1 MTMNLRPIRIVRSA
15 VRASVLAAVV
25 IASGCGSGNVGVEPA
40 IGSVNPIANSKLQFA
55 VGVATIN
62 DVAHSKVVETLNTVE
77 TLRQPDGLS
86 AVLYSIPYITG
97 PPGFI
102 GQPDPIL
109 GNPTTIISG
118 SGPKIPCNKT
128 TLQCTGGAFGYGFA
142 PDNTVPGQQAVSFAE
157 YFQPVAVGN
166 QDQLPILPYYGGEPL
181 FPTFNNGTFPAGFQG
196 YSAGFVSFQSPA
208 VLGDYHLEVD
218 IPTGPGTFG
227 KKTADATLTTLTGL
241 PVIQAP
247 TSFPDPQNPGGLLID
262 IVVPSGVTET
272 WVFVQD
278 SGACYPHSQGN
289 STNVQ
294 YYSLRSTQTG
304 SQQLTMPPNLGPTN
318 GSGTTPTICSSQD
331 NQQATGNPNAPGD
344 TYSVYAVG
352 FDYPA
357 FGAAYPF
364 NLNQTPPFVGANGQ
378 VDVTLSP
385 SASFTEP

>member
-1 MTMNLRPIRIVRSA
+1 MTMDLRPIRIVRSA

-40 IGSVNPIANSKLQFA
+40 IGSVNPIADSKLQFA

-166 QDQLPILPYYGGEPL
+166 LAPQLRHCHPVATRRNPPGNIERQQNQSQQPERAHSR
-181 FPTFNNGTFPAGFQG
+181 TPAH
-196 YSAGFVSFQSPA
+196 P
-208 VLGDYHLEVD
+208 
-218 IPTGPGTFG
+218 
-227 KKTADATLTTLTGL
+227 KLTRIFIRL
-241 PVIQAP
+241 ARK
-247 TSFPDPQNPGGLLID
+247 ID
-262 IVVPSGVTET
+262 INTHEQVPSPET
-272 WVFVQD
+272 
-278 SGACYPHSQGN
+278 
-289 STNVQ
+289 
-294 YYSLRSTQTG
+294 
-304 SQQLTMPPNLGPTN
+304 
-318 GSGTTPTICSSQD
+318 
-331 NQQATGNPNAPGD
+331 
-344 TYSVYAVG
+344 
-352 FDYPA
+352 
-357 FGAAYPF
+357 
-364 NLNQTPPFVGANGQ
+364 
-378 VDVTLSP
+378 
-385 SASFTEP
+385 

>member
-1 MTMNLRPIRIVRSA
+1 MTMDLRLIRVVRGA
-15 VRASVLAAVV
+15 VRASVLATVV

-62 DVAHSKVVETLNTVE
+62 DVSHSKVVETLNTVE

-166 QDQLPILPYYGGEPL
+166 QDQLPILPYYGGGSSAARPVAGNDFMYWAVMEAARERGVKIFDYGRSKRGTGAFEFKEHWGFEPEPL
-181 FPTFNNGTFPAGFQG
+181 HYEYYLVEA
-196 YSAGFVSFQSPA
+196 QS
-208 VLGDYHLEVD
+208 L
-218 IPTGPGTFG
+218 
-227 KKTADATLTTLTGL
+227 
-241 PVIQAP
+241 
-247 TSFPDPQNPGGLLID
+247 
-262 IVVPSGVTET
+262 
-272 WVFVQD
+272 
-278 SGACYPHSQGN
+278 
-289 STNVQ
+289 
-294 YYSLRSTQTG
+294 
-304 SQQLTMPPNLGPTN
+304 PNLSPTN
-318 GSGTTPTICSSQD
+318 PKYKRAIELWRRLPLPITQLIG
-331 NQQATGNPNAPGD
+331 
-344 TYSVYAVG
+344 
-352 FDYPA
+352 PA
-357 FGAAYPF
+357 AARW
-364 NLNQTPPFVGANGQ
+364 LG
-378 VDVTLSP
+378 
-385 SASFTEP
+385 